1 MKTSFYRF
9 LYWFLIIVLTIPLL
23 SACVK
28 KGKPG
33 EKPGIAV
40 YKVTQSG
47 ATRESAEK
55 LVKSLPIDEALLK
68 DGRFID
74 NNGRIAIID
83 TNRHLSVPTKILGQ
97 EKKDEDGQPV
107 TAEALDIEKLKTIK
121 AISPEVAQESFLG
134 ALKKSGLLPAQ
145 GEVRT
150 RINWLRVVDQ
160 KGNII
165 SNAAI
170 GTRVIYD
177 IHLDEFPVEGPGA
190 KVNAS
195 FSGDGAVT
203 QLKHA
208 NRQLRKGEKVKLLD
222 TDKVMERCKEMYAR
236 SAPKGGYQDLH
247 IETRLFYHSPPLSQK
262 GVHTLIPFYECT
274 GNATFDKQKI
284 SLLQRSFPA
293 TDEKK
298 YVPVVTLKVLFKGR
312 EVVATADIKGGSSPY
327 DIRWNSPS
335 IGSKQGGT
343 TLQYEPARR
352 NKEMYEALV
361 LNVIDDNGVFVQ
373 ASHRVEFDPTALPQ
387 LFDSPSIRVGGVRD
401 YGTENAVYN
410 EFGGL
415 EQGFI
420 DQMNADGVIQRFSWR
435 GLAAWEQDFKEPED
449 SQWIDNTD
457 ITFFVGHGSVG
468 SFSFEDNTHDDSR
481 LDNNDATGDW
491 GDKDLEWL
499 ALYSCQV
506 LGKGGDGQ
514 EPFRNWKQEFDG
526 LHLLLGFHTNARV
539 SNQFSGKFASNMLS
553 SSTTVRYAW
562 FDAID
567 DHQPNDRE
575 GVIMGVFRASDNA
588 WNYNDHFH
596 GKGSVGP
603 DIRGSN
609 IGLGWYV
616 TGP

>member
-1 MKTSFYRF
+1 MKNS
-9 LYWFLIIVLTIPLL
+9 LYCFLIIALAIPFLT
-23 SACVK
+23 SCVEK
-28 KGKPG
+28 

-55 LVKSLPIDEALLK
+55 LIKLLPIDEALLK

-74 NNGRIAIID
+74 SNGRIAIID
-83 TNRHLSVPTKILGQ
+83 TNRHLSVPTKILGK
-97 EKKDEDGQPV
+97 EKNDEDGQTV

-121 AISPEVAQESFLG
+121 AIAPEVAQASFLG
-134 ALKKSGLLPAQ
+134 ALKESDLLPAQ

-150 RINWLRVVDQ
+150 KNNWLKVVDQ

-165 SNAAI
+165 SNTAI
-170 GTRVIYD
+170 STRVTFD
-177 IHLDEFPVEGPGA
+177 IHIDEFPVEGPGA
-190 KVNAS
+190 KVSAS

-208 NRQLRKGEKVKLLD
+208 NRKLSKGKMVTLLDSDKVK
-222 TDKVMERCKEMYAR
+222 ERCKEMYDR
-236 SAPKGGYQDLH
+236 SAPKGGYQELN
-247 IETRLFYHSPPLSQK
+247 IKTRLFYYSPPLSQK
-262 GVHTLIPFYECT
+262 GVHTLIPYYECT
-274 GNATFDKQKI
+274 GSATIDKQRI
-284 SLLQRSFPA
+284 SLLQRSIPA
-293 TDEKK
+293 TDDKK
-298 YVPVVTLKVLFKGR
+298 YVPAITLKVLLNGS
-312 EVVATADIKGGSSPY
+312 EVVATANIEGGSPPY
-327 DIRWNSPS
+327 EIRWNSPS
-335 IGSKQGGT
+335 IGSKEGDT
-343 TLQYEPARR
+343 TLKYELARR
-352 NKEMYEALV
+352 NKEMHEVLV
-361 LNVIDDNGVFVQ
+361 LDVIDDNGVFVQ
-373 ASHRVEFDPTALPQ
+373 ASHMVKFDQAALPQ
-387 LFDSPSIRVGGVRD
+387 LFDFPSIKVGGVRD
-401 YGTENAVYN
+401 YGTENSVYN

-415 EQGFI
+415 DQGFI
-420 DQMNADGVIQRFSWR
+420 DQMNADGAIRRFSWR

-457 ITFFVGHGSVG
+457 IAFFVGHGNVG
-468 SFSFEDNTHDDSR
+468 YFTFEDNTHDDSR

-506 LGKGGDGQ
+506 MGKGGDGQ

-553 SSTTVRYAW
+553 SNTTVRYAW